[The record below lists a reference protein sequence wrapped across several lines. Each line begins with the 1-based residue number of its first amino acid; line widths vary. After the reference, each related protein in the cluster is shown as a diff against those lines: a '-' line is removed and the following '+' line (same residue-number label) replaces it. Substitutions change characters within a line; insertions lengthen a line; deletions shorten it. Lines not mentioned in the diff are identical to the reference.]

1 MGKGRS
7 QPNRLQ
13 YYWIYKDLVKD
24 AMSKDKHDI
33 VGYIAY
39 SIYKREKIEHIE
51 DLKKKNGGKEPTF
64 EELEPFRM
72 MADQRKDEYIKAA
85 NRVIQQYITEVGVEY
100 EKTNHGFMYGVW
112 QSVVGSA
119 LFILVCLGIA
129 WLVHLGGVSIPFISV
144 DF

>member
-1 MGKGRS
+1 MEKERS

-51 DLKKKNGGKEPTF
+51 DLKKKNGGEEPTF

-85 NRVIQQYITEVGVEY
+85 NRVIQQYITEVVEY
-100 EKTNHGFMYGVW
+100 EKKSHGFMYGVW
-112 QSVVGSA
+112 QSLTANLIWLA
-119 LFILVCLGIA
+119 LAMLFYFAIKYGWIGLPNI
-129 WLVHLGGVSIPFISV
+129 SIQ
-144 DF
+144 

>member
-1 MGKGRS
+1 MEKERS

-51 DLKKKNGGKEPTF
+51 DLKKKNGGREPTF

-72 MADQRKDEYIKAA
+72 IADQRKDEYIKAA
-85 NRVIQQYITEVGVEY
+85 NRVLQQYITEVGVEY
-100 EKTNHGFMYGVW
+100 EKTNHGFIYGVL
-112 QSVVGSA
+112 QSLVANLLWLGLAV
-119 LFILVCLGIA
+119 LFYFAIKFGWIGLPNI
-129 WLVHLGGVSIPFISV
+129 SIQ
-144 DF
+144 